1 MITASML
8 VDVYIDINIL
18 LLFACFLGLIS
29 TLLLRVMG
37 LGHAVSVR
45 LGLLRWG
52 FLAVLTIPVAVSL
65 LSNLQGAIVGFNLSD
80 FIVAQYLQGRF
91 QIDPFTLDSM
101 LSLRDQTTTAIMK
114 PEGWVTLV
122 LGALV
127 DRKSVV

>member
-65 LSNLQGAIVGFNLSD
+65 IIVGVLPMNET
-80 FIVAQYLQGRF
+80 
-91 QIDPFTLDSM
+91 DPFVRSTASTAFTICRTPTGSSPSSCE
-101 LSLRDQTTTAIMK
+101 SLR
-114 PEGWVTLV
+114 PEA
-122 LGALV
+122 GA
-127 DRKSVV
+127 S